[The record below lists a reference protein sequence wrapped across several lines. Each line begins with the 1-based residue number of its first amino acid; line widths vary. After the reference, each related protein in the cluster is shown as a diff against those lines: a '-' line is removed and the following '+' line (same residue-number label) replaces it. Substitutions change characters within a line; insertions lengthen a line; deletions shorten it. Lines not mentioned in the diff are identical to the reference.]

1 MGLQYIP
8 AVLPMKSEKDFYI
21 LPFNDDMV
29 IAFYY
34 LDGETP
40 VLVTKEMA
48 SKIPRADKVFQESL
62 EAYKNIPEKNFVKYG
77 YVNLDM
83 TVVSNISLLYGAAV
97 LLRKDVL
104 ESIYRKYGCSDFY
117 TIPSSVHEIITL
129 KISGQEYT
137 DIEYLKSCIKE
148 VNSLK
153 DVVPDDEWLSDSL
166 YLHVPNHQYPA
177 LHL

>member
-1 MGLQYIP
+1 MVPQYIP
-8 AVLPMKSEKDFYI
+8 AVLPMKSEKDFYT
-21 LPFNDDMV
+21 LPFNDDIV
-29 IAFYY
+29 IGFYY
-34 LDGETP
+34 LDGKTP

-48 SKIPRADKVFQESL
+48 SEISESDKAFQESL
-62 EAYKNIPEKNFVKYG
+62 EAYRNIPEKNFIKYG

-83 TVVSNISLLYGAAV
+83 TVVSNIFLLYGAAV

-117 TIPSSVHEIITL
+117 IIPSSVHEIITL
-129 KISGQEYT
+129 KIQEYT

-166 YLHVPNHQYPA
+166 YLYNGTEIYKA
-177 LHL
+177 